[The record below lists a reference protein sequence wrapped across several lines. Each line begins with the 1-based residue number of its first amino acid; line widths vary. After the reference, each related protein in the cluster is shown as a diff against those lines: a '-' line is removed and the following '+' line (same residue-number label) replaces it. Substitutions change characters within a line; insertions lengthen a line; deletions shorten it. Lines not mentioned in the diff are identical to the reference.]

1 MASLQDL
8 PAPKATPATGHARTW
23 GDLRSHQESVRDP
36 FESGADHGLIA
47 GREVVLRGVQPV
59 HAAIDRNRDH
69 VCRAS
74 DIGNLVR
81 LGTQL
86 IPAKA
91 DARDLD
97 TSRADTPV
105 LDRAHRPTLQAR
117 DATANRVRRRIA
129 SVPE

>member
-8 PAPKATPATGHARTW
+8 AAAKATPATGHGRTW

-36 FESGADHGLIA
+36 FESGTDHGLIA
-47 GREVVLRGVQPV
+47 GRAVVLRGVQPV
-59 HAAIDRNRDH
+59 HAAIDRNRNQ

-74 DIGNLVR
+74 NIGNLIR

-91 DARDLD
+91 DASDVD

-117 DATANRVRRRIA
+117 QPDSGARLRVGLG
-129 SVPE
+129 